1 MAYPAHP
8 MATAKPTKQ
17 LATPDLGA
25 LIQAARTAL
34 ERDGAVKVAK
44 LGPAGVRAEVVA
56 ALVKDGFE
64 GTKSAVRRPVGDQ
77 LAAALADGAFIS
89 LKTVGAHVVGAT
101 AAEAKK
107 GATALVAAGRAR
119 LVVRGAEEVL
129 VPASTAVLS
138 REQVARLVR
147 FSKVAAKAA
156 ASKSGA
162 ALLESD
168 VIEALREVVPS
179 LAGARSGP
187 AQAAGKRPDEDAK
200 GRLETLLSAV
210 DETRDART
218 GLSFVPAIVA
228 KLSASLGRD
237 ATSRLLVEAAT
248 EGVIELRPEGGL
260 GRLSEQELS
269 VCPPGPQGTRL
280 SWARRL
286 SRVEAR

>member
-1 MAYPAHP
+1 

-17 LATPDLGA
+17 RATPDLGA
-25 LIQAARTAL
+25 LIEIARAAL
-34 ERDGAVKVAK
+34 QRDGAVKVAK
-44 LGPAGVRAEVVA
+44 LGPAAVRAEVVA

-64 GTKSAVRRPVGDQ
+64 ATKSAVRRPVGEQ

-101 AAEAKK
+101 AAEGKK
-107 GATALVAAGRAR
+107 AALALVSAGRAR

-168 VIEALREVVPS
+168 VIEALQEVVPS
-179 LAGARSGP
+179 LASARGE
-187 AQAAGKRPDEDAK
+187 AALVAGKLPGDARGK
-200 GRLETLLSAV
+200 LATLLSAV

-228 KLSASLGRD
+228 KLSPSLGSD

-260 GRLSEQELS
+260 GRLSEQELA

-286 SRVEAR
+286 GEVEAR